1 MNSSDEYR
9 QQSLSAAKA
18 AMLRGHDNIE
28 NLREILIWT
37 TANTTTDFVAAYF
50 AEHLDDP
57 ELVASLVS
65 IALEGEDAGDGPW
78 AAANALT
85 AFPPA
90 MLLPHREAIVKLSQY
105 DWNYLNGPARKI
117 LAKLDGLSS

>member
-1 MNSSDEYR
+1 MNPSDEYR
-9 QQSLSAAKA
+9 QQSLSAANQ
-18 AMLRGHDNIE
+18 AMLRGHDDIK

-37 TANTTTDFVAAYF
+37 TANTTADYVAAYF

-57 ELVASLVS
+57 ELVESLVS
-65 IALEGEDAGDGPW
+65 IALEGDDAGDAPW
-78 AAANALT
+78 AAANTLT

-90 MLLPHREAIVKLSQY
+90 MLLPHREAIFKLSQY
-105 DWNYLNGPARKI
+105 DWDYLNRPAREI